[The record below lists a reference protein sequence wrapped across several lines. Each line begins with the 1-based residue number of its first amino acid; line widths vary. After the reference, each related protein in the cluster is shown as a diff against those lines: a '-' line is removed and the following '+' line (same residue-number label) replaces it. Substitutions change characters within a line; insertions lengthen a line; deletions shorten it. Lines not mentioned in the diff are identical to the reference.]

1 MMLAMVPGVTG
12 GGKEPVMS
20 TSTHPHGA
28 AGTSLAH
35 DVGSVTAAL
44 VREYDAGVD
53 INEMLFEAV
62 SAAQRALDERGSGE
76 ALDDHSAGWWEALP
90 LSELMARH
98 RVRVTVGDDLL

>member
-1 MMLAMVPGVTG
+1 
-12 GGKEPVMS
+12 MS
-20 TSTHPHGA
+20 TSTHPRGA
-28 AGTSLAH
+28 AGTSLESLAD
-35 DVGSVTAAL
+35 DVGSVTAVL

-62 SAAQRALDERGSGE
+62 SAAQRTLDERGRGE

-98 RVRVTVGDDLL
+98 RVRVTVGDDVL